1 MTSIHDALQRNR
13 YPGRLLLLART
24 LDEALVAGYAL
35 TGRSTAS
42 RERRLERT
50 GAGEL
55 AVLPTGAQQH
65 DALRHYIAATSS
77 DRWTVYGN
85 GEQVGEVA
93 RRLEGGLAPAA
104 ALMDL
109 VYEPDPPIF
118 TPRITAVIDRR
129 DGRAWLGSAY
139 RPAAFREEADVA
151 VVGAGTLA
159 RGDVLLLS
167 TYDSDGHDV
176 KTTAHHRD
184 LTTTAPD
191 AEAMLDELWTSLNP
205 RYAIAATVFTP
216 LDGTNGPIR
225 HA

>member
-24 LDEALVAGYAL
+24 LDDRLAAGYAL

-50 GAGEL
+50 AAGEL
-55 AVLPTGAQQH
+55 AVLPTRPGEH

-85 GEQVGEVA
+85 GEQVSDVA
-93 RRLEGGLAPAA
+93 RRLDGGLAPAD

-109 VYEPDPPIF
+109 SYEPDPPIF
-118 TPRITAVIDRR
+118 TPRITAVVDRR
-129 DGRAWLGSAY
+129 EGRAWLGSAY

-167 TYDSDGHDV
+167 TYDSDGQDV
-176 KTTAHHRD
+176 RTISRHSD
-184 LTTTAPD
+184 LTTTARH
-191 AEAMLDELWTSLNP
+191 EGKLLDELWAALDP
-205 RYAIAATVFTP
+205 RYAIAATVFDP
-216 LDGTNGPIR
+216 LRGTDGPIR
-225 HA
+225 HS